1 MIQIICGPCSA
12 ESEEQVLATASALV
26 DIFTSRADYRHIA
39 YRAGLWK
46 PRTRPGTF
54 EGVGEKGLPWL
65 QRVRRETG
73 LKVIVEVA
81 TAAHLEAAL
90 KAGIDMIWVGA
101 RTTANPFAV
110 QELADALKGVDI
122 PVFVKNPLNP
132 DLYLW
137 LGAVERLEMAGIR
150 DISVIHRGFS
160 FYEKGRYR
168 NEPKWQVPIDLMR
181 RRPDLRILCD
191 PSHISGKREY
201 LQEISQMAMDLG
213 FDGLFIE
220 SHISPDLALSD
231 PEQQIEPCSLARML
245 DNIRIRSTI
254 PKDEELSRRLRE
266 LRARIDLLDENILEI
281 LELRMGVVDQIGE
294 QKRRSNIK
302 ILQQQRWEEILE
314 KTRSGALSRGLD
326 PGFVEELFKLIHMA
340 SIRRQV

>member
-1 MIQIICGPCSA
+1 MIQIICRPCSA

-26 DIFTSRADYRHIA
+26 DILAGSKDYRHIA
-39 YRAGLWK
+39 FRAGLWK

-54 EGVGEKGLPWL
+54 EGVGEAALPWL
-65 QRVRRETG
+65 QRVQRETG

-81 TAAHLEAAL
+81 TAAHLEAVL
-90 KAGIDMIWVGA
+90 KAGIDMVWVGA

-132 DLYLW
+132 DLNLW
-137 LGAVERLEMAGIR
+137 LGAVERIEMAGIR

-191 PSHISGKREY
+191 PSHITGKREY
-201 LQEISQMAMDLG
+201 LPEVSQMAMDLG

-220 SHISPDLALSD
+220 SHISPDSALSD
-231 PEQQIEPCSLARML
+231 PEQQIEPHSLGRML
-245 DNIRIRSTI
+245 EDLRIRSSI
-254 PKDEELSRRLRE
+254 PEDEELSRRLQE
-266 LRARIDLLDENILEI
+266 LRARIDSLDEDILEI
-281 LELRMGVVDQIGE
+281 LELRMGVVDQIGA
-294 QKRRSNIK
+294 QKRRGNIT

-326 PGFVEELFKLIHMA
+326 PGFVEELFKLIHIA

>member
-26 DIFTSRADYRHIA
+26 DVFAGRKDYRHIA
-39 YRAGLWK
+39 FRAGLWK

-54 EGVGEKGLPWL
+54 EGVGEEGLPWL
-65 QRVRRETG
+65 QRVRSETG

-81 TAAHLEAAL
+81 TPAHLEAVL
-90 KAGIDMIWVGA
+90 EAGIDMIWIGA

-110 QELADALKGVDI
+110 QDLADALQGVDI

-132 DLYLW
+132 DLDLW
-137 LGAVERLEMAGIR
+137 LGAVERLEMAGVR
-150 DISVIHRGFS
+150 DITVIHRGFS

-168 NEPKWQVPIDLMR
+168 NQPKWQVPIDLMR
-181 RRPDLRILCD
+181 RRPDLKILCD

-201 LQEISQMAMDLG
+201 IQEISQMAMNLG

-220 SHISPDLALSD
+220 SHISPDSALSD
-231 PEQQIEPCSLARML
+231 ADQQIEPRHLARIL
-245 DNIRIRSTI
+245 DNIKIGSSI
-254 PKDEELSRRLRE
+254 PEDEELTRKLQE
-266 LRARIDLLDENILEI
+266 FRARIDLLDENILEI
-281 LELRMGVVDQIGE
+281 LALRMGVVDQIGE
-294 QKRRSNIK
+294 QKRRGNIT

-314 KTRSGALSRGLD
+314 KTSEGAAERNLD
-326 PGFVEELFKLIHMA
+326 QAFVEELFKLIHMA
-340 SIRRQV
+340 SIKRQV

>member
-26 DIFTSRADYRHIA
+26 DIFAGRKEYCHIA

-54 EGVGEKGLPWL
+54 EGVGEAGIPWL

-81 TAAHLEAAL
+81 TPAHLEAVL

-110 QELADALKGVDI
+110 QDLADALQGVDI

-132 DLYLW
+132 DLDLW
-137 LGAVERLEMAGIR
+137 LGAVERIEMAGIR

-191 PSHISGKREY
+191 PSHITGKREY
-201 LQEISQMAMDLG
+201 L
-213 FDGLFIE
+213 
-220 SHISPDLALSD
+220 
-231 PEQQIEPCSLARML
+231 
-245 DNIRIRSTI
+245 
-254 PKDEELSRRLRE
+254 
-266 LRARIDLLDENILEI
+266 LEI
-281 LELRMGVVDQIGE
+281 GRAHV
-294 QKRRSNIK
+294 
-302 ILQQQRWEEILE
+302 
-314 KTRSGALSRGLD
+314 
-326 PGFVEELFKLIHMA
+326 
-340 SIRRQV
+340 